1 MRSSEATLL
10 SELRELSETNS
21 ATLIR
26 PIVPIDEWLESPYY
40 IGDLCY
46 ELYPKYKQHLR
57 SIFDPE
63 RDESDYIDEV
73 IMRCSIGTGKSQPL
87 SSLILTPSGY
97 VKMEDIHI
105 GDKIIDG
112 LGHITNVTGI
122 FPQGELDVYKV
133 TFHDNTYTY
142 CSLDHLWKVHTG
154 VLKENKFITKTTKE
168 MISEGMYDKE
178 FYKKHN
184 IKAWNHFIPVP
195 KLDSWESKEVPIDP
209 YLLGYILGD
218 GCLSGGLV
226 SLSIHE
232 EDLFYNIRSLLNSLG
247 LDLSTRFDKFV
258 PGDYRVISLTHE
270 VYTITTYNTKRS
282 VPQFGNSTNHNF
294 SNKLNYE
301 LYKLGLLGHKS
312 IDKFI
317 PKEYLYNSIDVR
329 TRLLQGL
336 WDTDGCKDGTFST
349 SSKQLSEDFAF
360 LVRSLGATDKIQ
372 ERHPALYDDEGNKI
386 KDYNT
391 SYRHMVKFPTGLK
404 YYTSKKH
411 DSVFE
416 PNVQREPY
424 RRIIN
429 IEYSHREQCQC
440 IKVDSEDETYIT
452 NDLIVTHNTSVSN
465 VILLRKLYELSC
477 YSDIRPLYNL
487 MSSKTIL
494 MVYFSITRE
503 VAETTGYSQLRQM
516 LLDIP
521 YFKEHFSPNT
531 KRSYDIDFPQYNM
544 SITSG
549 SRPANALGGDVIAS
563 VIDEGDFYGVA
574 GTQDSSGSKSL
585 SKAQSLYSSITKR
598 ARSRFMVGGRNYAL
612 NMIISSPT
620 YESSFISKLIE
631 SSRGNPHTYIIE
643 ETLWTVKPKG
653 TYSEE
658 RFVVFKGSTT
668 LDPVIVTE
676 TNFLNQFLATMY
688 KPPIKFTTDDPVKAI
703 SELPLDLQN
712 YFIKIPIDFRKD
724 FEIDLLGS
732 LQDIASVPTAPLG
745 RLFTST
751 RHYTYA
757 IQNMQSP
764 FIQDSIII
772 STNKMDETT
781 IQKYFKPD
789 YKPEHPEL
797 PRFLH
802 FDQSITGDEA
812 GVACAYPEIL
822 GRDKDGNIIK
832 RITVEW
838 MMLIKPPN
846 KPEQIDLRKMRSILY
861 YLRDTLHLRIGLITF
876 DSFASEEAIQVLR
889 NDGFNAELLS
899 VDRTDKP
906 YTELVQLYYQQLIR
920 HPDHQRYREELFA
933 LIHYRDKGKVD
944 HTENLDKGITDAVA
958 GSVYNAL
965 LRTDIYSELA
975 KEDVNVILNLL

>member
-1 MRSSEATLL
+1 MKSSEATLL

-73 IMRCSIGTGKSQPL
+73 IMRCSIGTGKCQPVDTIIPTPSGDKRFGDLKVGDYVFGSNGKPTKVLGVYPQGLKDVYRVHFKDKSYLDVGAEHLWTIETKTVDEFNDHKYLRRSITTSLLKEAIENNLELFPTGTHEHNSKYTSPCNCWIPIISQPL
-87 SSLILTPSGY
+87 
-97 VKMEDIHI
+97 
-105 GDKIIDG
+105 
-112 LGHITNVTGI
+112 
-122 FPQGELDVYKV
+122 Q
-133 TFHDNTYTY
+133 YTDEHEPL
-142 CSLDHLWKVHTG
+142 C
-154 VLKENKFITKTTKE
+154 
-168 MISEGMYDKE
+168 
-178 FYKKHN
+178 
-184 IKAWNHFIPVP
+184 
-195 KLDSWESKEVPIDP
+195 DP
-209 YLLGYILGD
+209 YVIGALIA
-218 GCLSGGLV
+218 SGGLTYNQGPKAYWANSDQSV
-226 SLSIHE
+226 IIEMGHRCNLAIVNNNRHYIDDPSVVEALRYYNLLGKLHSDIGIPQ
-232 EDLFYNIRSLLNSLG
+232 DLFKMSPSNRLLLVQGIMDSYG
-247 LDLSTRFDKFV
+247 RPMV
-258 PGDYRVISLTHE
+258 
-270 VYTITTYNTKRS
+270 YNTRINQYIQYAYCTMSDQLASDFSRLITELGGYAINLKDKDDDFYKDANYVVIES
-282 VPQFGNSTNHNF
+282 NF
-294 SNKLNYE
+294 N
-301 LYKLGLLGHKS
+301 
-312 IDKFI
+312 
-317 PKEYLYNSIDVR
+317 P
-329 TRLLQGL
+329 
-336 WDTDGCKDGTFST
+336 
-349 SSKQLSEDFAF
+349 F
-360 LVRSLGATDKIQ
+360 LVSNWWDHFSRYQQSSEFHTHI
-372 ERHPALYDDEGNKI
+372 
-386 KDYNT
+386 
-391 SYRHMVKFPTGLK
+391 
-404 YYTSKKH
+404 
-411 DSVFE
+411 
-416 PNVQREPY
+416 
-424 RRIIN
+424 RIPFKV
-429 IEYSHREQCQC
+429 EVLPPVEQQC
-440 IKVDSEDETYIT
+440 IKVDSPDELYVADTKFTI
-452 NDLIVTHNTSVSN
+452 LTHNTSVSN

-574 GTQDSSGSKSL
+574 GTQDSTGSKSL

-653 TYSEE
+653 TYSDE

-668 LDPVIVTE
+668 LDPIIVTE

-688 KPPIKFTTDDPVKAI
+688 KPPIKFTTDDPVKALN
-703 SELPLDLQN
+703 ELPLDLQN

-764 FIQDSIII
+764 FMQDSIII

-781 IQKYFKPD
+781 IQKYFKPN

-861 YLRDTLHLRIGLITF
+861 YLRDTLHLRIGLVTF

-906 YTELVQLYYQQLIR
+906 YTELVQLYYQQLLR
-920 HPDHQRYREELFA
+920 HPDHPRYREELFA
-933 LIHYRDKGKVD
+933 LIHYRDKGKVN

-975 KEDVNVILNLL
+975 KDDVNVILNLL

>member
-73 IMRCSIGTGKSQPL
+73 IMRCSIGTGKEMPMDTIIPTPSGDKRFGDLKVGDYVFGSDGKPTRVLGVYPQGLKDVYRVHFKDGSYLDVGLEHLWTLSVRSDKIDNSSRTFTTKELMNYIETKEPIQSYMNYTFYWLPIISQPL
-87 SSLILTPSGY
+87 QYTDVHEPLCDPYVLGALIADGSLTCCSSTEVSWTKYEQSVIDEMRSRCNLITYTEGRHY
-97 VKMEDIHI
+97 ID
-105 GDKIIDG
+105 DKNIIDA
-112 LGHITNVTGI
+112 LR
-122 FPQGELDVYKV
+122 Y
-133 TFHDNTYTY
+133 Y
-142 CSLDHLWKVHTG
+142 
-154 VLKENKFITKTTKE
+154 
-168 MISEGMYDKE
+168 
-178 FYKKHN
+178 
-184 IKAWNHFIPVP
+184 
-195 KLDSWESKEVPIDP
+195 
-209 YLLGYILGD
+209 
-218 GCLSGGLV
+218 
-226 SLSIHE
+226 
-232 EDLFYNIRSLLNSLG
+232 
-247 LDLSTRFDKFV
+247 
-258 PGDYRVISLTHE
+258 
-270 VYTITTYNTKRS
+270 
-282 VPQFGNSTNHNF
+282 
-294 SNKLNYE
+294 
-301 LYKLGLLGHKS
+301 GLLGCQSRQKHLHPDLFRMS
-312 IDKFI
+312 
-317 PKEYLYNSIDVR
+317 PENRLL
-329 TRLLQGL
+329 LLQGMM
-336 WDTDGCKDGTFST
+336 DGDGTPARYDRVNKQYTPFAYGTMSD
-349 SSKQLSEDFAF
+349 QLSKDVIR
-360 LVRSLGATDKIQ
+360 LV
-372 ERHPALYDDEGNKI
+372 
-386 KDYNT
+386 
-391 SYRHMVKFPTGLK
+391 TGLGGYATEGK
-404 YYTSKKH
+404 AKGNTYKGVYKDCNYIWIESSFNPFLACRWKKSWEFSKSVQKMHKH
-411 DSVFE
+411 
-416 PNVQREPY
+416 N
-424 RRIIN
+424 RRLER
-429 IEYSHREQCQC
+429 IEKLSNPVEQQC
-440 IKVDSEDETYIT
+440 IKVDDPNELYVADTQFHI
-452 NDLIVTHNTSVSN
+452 LTHNTSVSN

-712 YFIKIPIDFRKD
+712 YFIKIPVDFRKD

-861 YLRDTLHLRIGLITF
+861 YLRDTLHLRIGLVTF